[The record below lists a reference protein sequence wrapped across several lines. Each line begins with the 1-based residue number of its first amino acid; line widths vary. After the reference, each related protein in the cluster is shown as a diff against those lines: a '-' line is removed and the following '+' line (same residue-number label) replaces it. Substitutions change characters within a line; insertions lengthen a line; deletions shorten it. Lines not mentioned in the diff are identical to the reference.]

1 MKLFFERDFHTE
13 ALINFGMGRAKTRDN
28 MLTESSVDHQS
39 HIKE

>member
-13 ALINFGMGRAKTRDN
+13 ALITFGMGRAKTRDN
-28 MLTESSVDHQS
+28 VTESSVDQQS